1 MGVVSGAG
9 HVIELPDAG
18 HHSAEG
24 LLLHCLTN
32 CSVCRWSM
40 PANPLPSQNSIAT
53 APVVVAQTVA
63 YPPPET
69 ALPAYED
76 WQDRENQR
84 NPKGLISRLWRW
96 VKR

>member
-1 MGVVSGAG
+1 
-9 HVIELPDAG
+9 
-18 HHSAEG
+18 
-24 LLLHCLTN
+24 
-32 CSVCRWSM
+32 M

-63 YPPPET
+63 YLPPPET

>member
-1 MGVVSGAG
+1 MV
-9 HVIELPDAG
+9 DA
-18 HHSAEG
+18 SK
-24 LLLHCLTN
+24 
-32 CSVCRWSM
+32 
-40 PANPLPSQNSIAT
+40 SIAIT
-53 APVVVAQTVA
+53 ELNRHGTCCCGPDRGL
-63 YPPPET
+63 PPPET